1 MKWLNFKE
9 NTMTKHK
16 LDNCLTYYKVSL
28 SDLFRIGGAGICDHC
43 GEFHETGYLI
53 PVLNHWIC
61 KKCFDEWKSYA
72 KHYPEDD
79 IYEQRAIEYYESKIP
94 LI

>member
-1 MKWLNFKE
+1 
-9 NTMTKHK
+9 MTKHK
-16 LDNCLTYYKVSL
+16 LDNGLTYYEVSL